1 MGRSNYLLLT
11 SGAFMAASFV
21 VQPAWAQD
29 AGTSG
34 EPSSPNTPSNASQ
47 GGGIEDIVV
56 TATRREERLQQI
68 PVTVT
73 AITSRS
79 LAGAGIVDARS
90 LTQVVPGFTGNR
102 TASVIQPVIRGIGS
116 GGVSVGDE
124 PNVATYVDGVYQ
136 PDAFSNSLEL
146 VEVERV
152 EVLRGPQG
160 TVFGRNATGGLIN
173 VITPDPSFTPR
184 ARISSRVGW
193 LRNSSNDY
201 NLRAYATT
209 GLTDNL
215 AIDFAGMYRKTEEYI
230 PELSTGRKLGGLDV
244 VDLRSKFLFQPN
256 GTTQFVLTANY
267 TRQNSTLNATQPLN
281 NNTAALL
288 APGVILPDGPWESS
302 LSLTPRI
309 DYERFSTSLRA
320 KFEFEDFNIEST
332 TAYMHNTGRQH
343 ADADSTNISMGYIK
357 FDLNIEAE
365 SQEIRVLSTNS
376 EKFNWLVGVYAFH
389 LDATMPNIDLANAR
403 GIGQPLISTIL
414 DPAVETGSLAGF
426 AEGTLQISD
435 KFFLTA
441 GGRYTTE
448 KREFQQSVNGVQL
461 PYGRVDKT
469 FSNFTYK
476 VAARYQITDTTNIF
490 ANYGTG
496 FKSGVYNVVATSP
509 VPVEP
514 EKIKAA
520 EVGVK
525 SDLSRSLRANLSLY
539 YYDYSNLQVQA
550 RTPDGNAYVL
560 QNAASAEV
568 YGGELEINVIPT
580 QGLNVR
586 GSVAYNHGT
595 YDKFPAAQDFIPRP
609 TGGNIV
615 TSNDASGKT
624 LIRAPRYTANL
635 GADWTTTLAGRE
647 FGASANFFYS
657 SRVYYDF
664 LNRFSQKPYTMTS
677 GEIWFK
683 AADNLKLSIW
693 GTNLT
698 NSKAAQQIRQ
708 GALATDI
715 LYEKP
720 RVVGVG
726 LEVDF

>member
-1 MGRSNYLLLT
+1 
-11 SGAFMAASFV
+11 
-21 VQPAWAQD
+21 
-29 AGTSG
+29 
-34 EPSSPNTPSNASQ
+34 
-47 GGGIEDIVV
+47 
-56 TATRREERLQQI
+56 
-68 PVTVT
+68 
-73 AITSRS
+73 
-79 LAGAGIVDARS
+79 
-90 LTQVVPGFTGNR
+90 
-102 TASVIQPVIRGIGS
+102 
-116 GGVSVGDE
+116 
-124 PNVATYVDGVYQ
+124 
-136 PDAFSNSLEL
+136 
-146 VEVERV
+146 
-152 EVLRGPQG
+152 
-160 TVFGRNATGGLIN
+160 
-173 VITPDPSFTPR
+173 
-184 ARISSRVGW
+184 
-193 LRNSSNDY
+193 
-201 NLRAYATT
+201 
-209 GLTDNL
+209 
-215 AIDFAGMYRKTEEYI
+215 
-230 PELSTGRKLGGLDV
+230 
-244 VDLRSKFLFQPN
+244 
-256 GTTQFVLTANY
+256 
-267 TRQNSTLNATQPLN
+267 
-281 NNTAALL
+281 
-288 APGVILPDGPWESS
+288 
-302 LSLTPRI
+302 
-309 DYERFSTSLRA
+309 
-320 KFEFEDFNIEST
+320 
-332 TAYMHNTGRQH
+332 
-343 ADADSTNISMGYIK
+343 MGYIK

-389 LDATMPNIDLANAR
+389 LDATIPNIDLANAR

-414 DPAVETGSLAGF
+414 NPAVETGSLAGF

-496 FKSGVYNVVATSP
+496 FKSGVYNVAATSP

-568 YGGELEINVIPT
+568 YGGELEINVVPT
-580 QGLNVR
+580 LGLNVR

>member
-1 MGRSNYLLLT
+1 M
-11 SGAFMAASFV
+11 
-21 VQPAWAQD
+21 
-29 AGTSG
+29 
-34 EPSSPNTPSNASQ
+34 
-47 GGGIEDIVV
+47 
-56 TATRREERLQQI
+56 QQI

-73 AITSRS
+73 AITRRS

-136 PDAFSNSLEL
+136 PDAFSNSIEL

-343 ADADSTNISMGYIK
+343 ADVDSTNISMGYIK

-389 LDATMPNIDLANAR
+389 LDATIPNIDLANAR

-414 DPAVETGSLAGF
+414 NPAVETGSLAGF

-496 FKSGVYNVVATSP
+496 FKSGVYNVAATSP